1 MEPGVLQ
8 GECEVLMSTKTGLR
22 SVLAYIIYFC
32 SIKCVS
38 ALTAC
43 CETWPFVSFM
53 IFTSSEMDTY
63 SVSQVKI
70 ERWGKIMT
78 LKSTFIEQ
86 GHVVDTG
93 HANHQGLHTHT
104 HTHTLKHCSTV
115 MRTVML
121 MCCLQCQ
128 YSFNQRSVLHLL
140 SRLYCRGRESA
151 LIKKE
156 GQWKNERR
164 WETIMHWRGG

>member
-43 CETWPFVSFM
+43 CETWPFVSFKLYDFH
-53 IFTSSEMDTY
+53 IFWDGYICGLAGENREVRKDHD
-63 SVSQVKI
+63 
-70 ERWGKIMT
+70 
-78 LKSTFIEQ
+78 LKKHIYWTR
-86 GHVVDTG
+86 HVVDTG

-104 HTHTLKHCSTV
+104 HTLKHRSTV

-128 YSFNQRSVLHLL
+128 YSFNQRSVLQLL
-140 SRLYCRGRESA
+140 SRLYCRGRESGRM
-151 LIKKE
+151 KE
-156 GQWKNERR
+156 GERL
-164 WETIMHWRGG
+164 